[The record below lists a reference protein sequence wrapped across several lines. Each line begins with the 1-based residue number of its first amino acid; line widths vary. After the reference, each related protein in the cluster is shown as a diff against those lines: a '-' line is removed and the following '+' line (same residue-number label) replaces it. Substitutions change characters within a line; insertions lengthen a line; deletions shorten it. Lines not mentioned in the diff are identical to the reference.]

1 MAAVELRGKSAGG
14 GVWKHKATG
23 PDGIPSHLLKIT
35 TEELAVTLQLIFQ
48 SSLSQGIV
56 SDDWKKAHIVPA
68 FKKGDKKIK
77 PSKLPTN
84 LPHLCV

>member
-14 GVWKHKATG
+14 SENKATG